1 MENVIETSTSTE
13 SNPIESTKTFQY
25 KIPERHKRITVNYY
39 FSEILKYP
47 PRSEWYGPEGAISKT
62 VRDLDGVLEFEQT
75 KEVFDLSCRCKECGI
90 IHDGFTVKE
99 TMDILMERVQDLTAK
114 LMISNGCGRRKR
126 RAHKWR
132 KCPRGSCS
140 KATR

>member
-13 SNPIESTKTFQY
+13 SNQTESTKVFQY
-25 KIPERHKRITVNYY
+25 KIPERHKRISAHYY

-90 IHDGFTVKE
+90 IYDGFTEKNDGYIDG
-99 TMDILMERVQDLTAK
+99 T
-114 LMISNGCGRRKR
+114 S
-126 RAHKWR
+126 
-132 KCPRGSCS
+132 
-140 KATR
+140 TRLDSEVDDW